1 MLDKKKII
9 IEICAPSVQSAINAD
24 LAGADR
30 IELCQNLNE
39 GGTTPSFGAIAYCTT
54 HLNLKTNVLIRPRV
68 GSFCYN
74 EAEFETI
81 RQDVKICKSLGVNG
95 VVVGFLNPDLT
106 IDTHKTKEIV
116 ELADPME
123 VTFHRAFDICAN
135 WEVALEEIIACG
147 CKRILTSGTKT
158 TAFEGKKI
166 LKEIVKQANGRIEIL
181 AGSGVNYTNA
191 EALVDVTGVAEIH
204 SSCTALVI
212 ENENDVSIDQLLDE
226 SNFSHKESDI
236 NLIKKLLS
244 LPLYTN
250 PLN

>member
-9 IEICAPSVQSAINAD
+9 VEICAPSVQSAINAD

-39 GGTTPSFGAIAYCTT
+39 GGTTPSFGAIAYCTE
-54 HLNLKTNVLIRPRV
+54 HLHLKTNVLIRPRT

-74 EAEFETI
+74 EAEYETI
-81 RQDVKICKSLGVNG
+81 KHDVNICKSLGVNG

-106 IDTHKTKEIV
+106 IDTQKTKEIV
-116 ELADPME
+116 EIAAPME

-135 WEVALEEIIACG
+135 WEIALEEIISCG
-147 CKRILTSGTKT
+147 CSRILTSGTRP
-158 TAFEGKKI
+158 TALEGKEI
-166 LKEIVKQANGRIEIL
+166 LNQIVQKANGRVVVL
-181 AGSGVNYTNA
+181 AGSGINYTNA
-191 EALVDVTGVAEIH
+191 KEIVELTGVTEIH
-204 SSCTALVI
+204 SSCTAVVI
-212 ENENDVSIDQLLDE
+212 ENEQDVSIEQLLDE
-226 SNFSHKESDI
+226 SNFTHKESNI

-250 PLN
+250 HLN